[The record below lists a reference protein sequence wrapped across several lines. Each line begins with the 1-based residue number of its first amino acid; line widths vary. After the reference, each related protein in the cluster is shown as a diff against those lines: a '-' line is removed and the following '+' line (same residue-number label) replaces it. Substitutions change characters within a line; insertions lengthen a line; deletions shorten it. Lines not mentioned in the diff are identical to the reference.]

1 MKFNIL
7 KINTNCLLSLKNAIA
22 MRLTYKDWSL
32 EYIVEGNILLVL
44 SLYVHEERKQGTATK
59 LMEMLIDEANN
70 SDADVIE
77 FPYTSFDEE
86 EGMTTEELKEW
97 FEKLWFE
104 TIEKYMIWENKW
116 YVAKMEL

>member
-1 MKFNIL
+1 
-7 KINTNCLLSLKNAIA
+7 